1 MYARHQDNPRTKP
14 PDSQENL
21 VLACMAQPGTLG
33 FDLDPIRPQEEATPQ
48 GGATAYHP
56 ATIIRRVRFSVSQC
70 ISVSVPSPQTA
81 PSFILR
87 PNLRGLIGGGCWPA
101 HWRVF
106 KGEVGWW
113 AGLGT
118 ELGWGLV
125 NII

>member
-87 PNLRGLIGGGCWPA
+87 PNLRGLIGGD
-101 HWRVF
+101 
-106 KGEVGWW
+106 VGQHTGGFLRGRLAGGQGWGRSW
-113 AGLGT
+113 AGG
-118 ELGWGLV
+118 
-125 NII
+125 